1 MPALD
6 FLGHPPRM
14 NPVNNSTLEKIC
26 TEVNTVLTGQ
36 RFGKIFP
43 LSRFETAI
51 DFRLHN
57 SLFLFISIEPSRPRI
72 YLIKRRL
79 KDLEKQ
85 SANPSPFLLYV
96 RKRLSGAVVR
106 DVTKMPNE
114 RVLSIAFSAEMETG
128 DVNDFSLIVQLTGR
142 SSNIFLTD
150 GNGFILESMRPNIG
164 PGQISSERYAPPLR
178 PARTHEEPANDYLL
192 AVPGNGSPSQALDEY
207 YLEQE
212 VERKFRSRVTAG
224 RTKLNAEITKRKTLL
239 RKLSED
245 LEHHGDAQMWK
256 RTGDLLLANA
266 ATARREGDKI
276 FVTDFFDERQ
286 PEIAVQAD
294 ENLSVTE
301 AAEKCFKRYT
311 KARNASGEI
320 TNRQETVHKE
330 LERLDQERARLEKA
344 AEEHDEH
351 FFAEPEEKQKPAAR
365 TKKAAAFNGA
375 RSFTSSDGFEILVG
389 KRAKDNDHLT
399 FRVAGS
405 LDMWLHAA
413 DYPGS
418 HVVVRNPS
426 RKDVP
431 QRTLLEAAQLAAF
444 YSDAGRQAKA
454 AVHYTQKKF
463 VNKPRGAAP
472 GLVSLASFKT
482 ILVEPK
488 VPSDQ

>member
-1 MPALD
+1 LPALV
-6 FLGHPPRM
+6 FSFWIHKIEF
-14 NPVNNSTLEKIC
+14 VNNATLEKIC
-26 TEVNTVLTGQ
+26 SELGTALA
-36 RFGKIFP
+36 GKRLGRIFP
-43 LSRFETAI
+43 LSRFETAV
-51 DFRLHN
+51 DFRLHD

-72 YLIKRRL
+72 YLVKRRL
-79 KDLEKQ
+79 KDLERR
-85 SANPSPFLLYV
+85 SVNPSPFLLYA
-96 RKRLSGAVVR
+96 RKRLSGAIVR
-106 DVTKMPNE
+106 SVTKFPSE
-114 RVLSIAFSAEMETG
+114 RVLRISLSAETETG
-128 DVNDFSLIVQLTGR
+128 EINDFSLIAQLTGR
-142 SSNIFLTD
+142 SSNIFLVD
-150 GNGFILESMRPNIG
+150 AKDLILESMRPNTG
-164 PGQISSERYAPPLR
+164 PGQVSGERYLPP
-178 PARTHEEPANDYLL
+178 PARTREESANDDDLL
-192 AVPGNGSPSQALDEY
+192 AASESGSLSEALDHY

-212 VERKFRSRVTAG
+212 ANRQFLSRVAAA
-224 RTKLNAEITKRKTLL
+224 RAKLNAEKTKRKTLL
-239 RKLSED
+239 RKLNED
-245 LEHHGDAQMWK
+245 LEHHGDAEKWK

-266 ATARREGDKI
+266 ATATRDGDKI

-286 PEIAVQAD
+286 PEIAVEAD
-294 ENLSVTE
+294 ENLSITE

-311 KARNASGEI
+311 KARNAASEI
-320 TNRQETVHKE
+320 AKRKETVQKE
-330 LERLDQERARLEKA
+330 LERWEHERERLERA
-344 AEEHDEH
+344 AEERDEQY
-351 FFAEPEEKQKPAAR
+351 FAEPEEKQKPAVRA
-365 TKKAAAFNGA
+365 KKTAAFNGA

-426 RKDVP
+426 RREIP

-444 YSDAGRQAKA
+444 YSDAGRQPKA

-488 VPSDQ
+488 VPNEQ

>member
-1 MPALD
+1 
-6 FLGHPPRM
+6 
-14 NPVNNSTLEKIC
+14 
-26 TEVNTVLTGQ
+26 
-36 RFGKIFP
+36 
-43 LSRFETAI
+43 
-51 DFRLHN
+51 
-57 SLFLFISIEPSRPRI
+57 
-72 YLIKRRL
+72 
-79 KDLEKQ
+79 
-85 SANPSPFLLYV
+85 
-96 RKRLSGAVVR
+96 
-106 DVTKMPNE
+106 
-114 RVLSIAFSAEMETG
+114 
-128 DVNDFSLIVQLTGR
+128 
-142 SSNIFLTD
+142 
-150 GNGFILESMRPNIG
+150 
-164 PGQISSERYAPPLR
+164 
-178 PARTHEEPANDYLL
+178 
-192 AVPGNGSPSQALDEY
+192 
-207 YLEQE
+207 
-212 VERKFRSRVTAG
+212 
-224 RTKLNAEITKRKTLL
+224 
-239 RKLSED
+239 LSED

-276 FVTDFFDERQ
+276 LVTDFFDEHQ
-286 PEIAVQAD
+286 PQIAVQAD

-301 AAEKCFKRYT
+301 AAEKYFKRYT

-320 TNRQETVHKE
+320 TKRQETVRKE
-330 LERLDQERARLEKA
+330 LERLEQERVRLEKA
-344 AEEHDEH
+344 AEERDEH
-351 FFAEPEEKQKPAAR
+351 FFEKPEEKQKPAAR
-365 TKKAAAFNGA
+365 TKKTAAFNGA

>member
-1 MPALD
+1 M
-6 FLGHPPRM
+6 
-14 NPVNNSTLEKIC
+14 NNSTLEKVC
-26 TEVNTVLTGQ
+26 EELSSALTGQ

-51 DFRLHN
+51 DFRLHD

-79 KDLEKQ
+79 RDLEKQ
-85 SANPSPFLLYV
+85 SVNPSPFLLYV

-106 DVTKMPNE
+106 DVAKIPNE
-114 RVLSIAFSAEMETG
+114 RVLLISFSAENETG
-128 DVNDFSLIVQLTGR
+128 EVNDFSLIIQLTGR
-142 SSNIFLTD
+142 SSNIFLAD
-150 GNGFILESMRPNIG
+150 ANDFILESMRPNSG
-164 PGQISSERYAPPLR
+164 TGQISGERYQPPPR
-178 PARTHEEPANDYLL
+178 SAGKHEERASDDLL
-192 AVPGNGSPSQALDEY
+192 TASENGSSSEALDEY
-207 YLEQE
+207 FLKQAA
-212 VERKFRSRVTAG
+212 ERGFRSRVAAA
-224 RTKLNAEITKRKTLL
+224 RAKLNAEITKRKTLL

-245 LEHHGDAQMWK
+245 LEHHGDAEKWK
-256 RTGDLLLANA
+256 RAGDLLLANA
-266 ATARREGDKI
+266 ATARRGGDKI
-276 FVTDFFDERQ
+276 FVTDFFDEQQ
-286 PEIAVQAD
+286 PEIAIEAD
-294 ENLSVTE
+294 ENLSITE
-301 AAEKCFKRYT
+301 AAEKYFKRYT
-311 KARNASGEI
+311 KARNAAGEI
-320 TNRQETVHKE
+320 AKRQETVQKE
-330 LERLDQERARLEKA
+330 IKRLEQEAGRLETA
-344 AEEHDEH
+344 AEERNEQY
-351 FFAEPEEKQKPAAR
+351 FAEPEAKQKPAVRA
-365 TKKAAAFNGA
+365 KKHAAFNGA

-426 RKDVP
+426 RREIP

-472 GLVSLASFKT
+472 GLVCLASFKT
-482 ILVEPK
+482 LLVEPK
-488 VPSDQ
+488 VPNA

>member
-1 MPALD
+1 M
-6 FLGHPPRM
+6 
-14 NPVNNSTLEKIC
+14 NNSTLEKVC
-26 TEVNTVLTGQ
+26 EELSSALTGQ

-51 DFRLHN
+51 DFRLHD

-79 KDLEKQ
+79 RDLEKQ
-85 SANPSPFLLYV
+85 SVNPSPFLLYV

-106 DVTKMPNE
+106 DVAKIPNE
-114 RVLSIAFSAEMETG
+114 RVLLISFSAENETG
-128 DVNDFSLIVQLTGR
+128 EVNDFSLIIQLTGR
-142 SSNIFLTD
+142 SSNIFLAD
-150 GNGFILESMRPNIG
+150 ANDFILESMRPNSG
-164 PGQISSERYAPPLR
+164 TGQISGERYQPPPR
-178 PARTHEEPANDYLL
+178 SAGKHEERASDDLL
-192 AVPGNGSPSQALDEY
+192 TASENGSSSEALDEY
-207 YLEQE
+207 FLKQAA
-212 VERKFRSRVTAG
+212 ERGFRSRVAAA
-224 RTKLNAEITKRKTLL
+224 RAKLNAEITKRKTLL

-245 LEHHGDAQMWK
+245 LEHHGDAEKWK
-256 RTGDLLLANA
+256 RAGDLLLANA
-266 ATARREGDKI
+266 ATARRGGDKI
-276 FVTDFFDERQ
+276 FVTDFFDEQQ
-286 PEIAVQAD
+286 PEIAIEAD
-294 ENLSVTE
+294 ENLSITE
-301 AAEKCFKRYT
+301 AAEKYFKRYT
-311 KARNASGEI
+311 KARNAAGEI
-320 TNRQETVHKE
+320 AKRQETVQKE
-330 LERLDQERARLEKA
+330 IKRLEQEAGRLETA
-344 AEEHDEH
+344 AEERNEQY
-351 FFAEPEEKQKPAAR
+351 FAEPEAKQKPAVRA
-365 TKKAAAFNGA
+365 KKHAAFNGA

-426 RKDVP
+426 RREIP

-482 ILVEPK
+482 VLVEPK
-488 VPSDQ
+488 VLDTTNRQSVK